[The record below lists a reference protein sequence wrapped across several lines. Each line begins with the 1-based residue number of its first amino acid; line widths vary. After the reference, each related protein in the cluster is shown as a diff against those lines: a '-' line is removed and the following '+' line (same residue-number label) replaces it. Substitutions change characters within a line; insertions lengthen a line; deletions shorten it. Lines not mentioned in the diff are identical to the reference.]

1 MTKSEIFTAAWELAE
16 RGALD
21 FGGSKKEYFAES
33 LRIVLADN
41 AKMAS
46 VEEGQERVALL
57 NSIHTNAS
65 KALENG
71 ANIDM
76 AKIHYFV
83 RRARNNKEYASMDY
97 IKKMADHFKNKV
109 A

>member
-16 RGALD
+16 RGATD
-21 FGGSKKEYFAES
+21 FGGSKKEYFAEA
-33 LRIVLADN
+33 LKIVHADN

-83 RRARNNKEYASMDY
+83 RQARSNKEYASMDY
-97 IKKMADHFKNKV
+97 IKKMANHFKNKV